1 MKTSRDGK
9 RVRGGSFRVKVTKR
23 EAFYSDESKQ
33 TPKSSFRV
41 IPTPPLFFPS
51 WQVRF
56 CGSKSIYVVVFA
68 MAVKYTL
75 GNEVNETYKMKF
87 ASS

>member
-1 MKTSRDGK
+1 MEVS
-9 RVRGGSFRVKVTKR
+9 RGGDVHSKAEFSKIYPKK
-23 EAFYSDESKQ
+23 FHQSDY
-33 TPKSSFRV
+33 F
-41 IPTPPLFFPS
+41 LFFLR
-51 WQVRF
+51 QVRF

-68 MAVKYTL
+68 TAVKYTL